1 MKRLTFELEFITP
14 AFIGGANHQAE
25 LRPASFVGLLRWW
38 WMALKGECNIE
49 KLREEEVKIFGGIAK
64 NQRKEEI
71 KMASPVYLR
80 VEGDVS
86 KDKGLIKKY
95 GLDLIFDEKKRAFF
109 GSHIGV
115 GYIYY
120 FIILPKKEKNG
131 QEEER
136 REFIEPGS
144 RLKLT
149 LIGKDEVLNHYIA
162 SIWALVFLGGVGAR
176 SRRGGGN
183 LAVVGYKPKDLVED
197 LKISFTPTNDIHEW
211 LKENL
216 KRAKELVG
224 SPKTPC
230 GEYGECEC
238 EYSTLPDPRN
248 IGFNSVLIL
257 SPKEFNNWV
266 EALND
271 IGNEF
276 MKFRKIKNER
286 KNEQNKRNEEFA
298 IDIAVFGLPLRYGK
312 GEAVKVENTKEVITR
327 RSSPVIIKVIKTSNG
342 KYKWM
347 ALRLWGRFLP
357 EGAKLRFRG
366 YTKLPSFNLIEK
378 FFQNFGGEVKEE
390 GKNE

>member
-1 MKRLTFELEFITP
+1 VKKLTFELEFITP
-14 AFIGGANHQAE
+14 AFIGGANQQAE
-25 LRPASFVGLLRWW
+25 LRPTSFVGLLRWW
-38 WMALKGECNIE
+38 WRALKGECDIE
-49 KLREEEVKIFGGIAK
+49 RLREEEIKIFGGDG
-64 NQRKEEI
+64 

-115 GYIYY
+115 GYLYY
-120 FIILPKKEKNG
+120 FMVPKKKRNG

-149 LIGKDEVLNHYIA
+149 LIGKDEVLDHYIA
-162 SIWALVFLGGVGAR
+162 SLWALVFLGGVGAR

-183 LAVVGYKPKDLVED
+183 LAVADYEPKDLVED
-197 LKISFTPTNDIHEW
+197 LKISFTPTDDFHGW

-224 SPKTPC
+224 PPKTPC
-230 GEYGECEC
+230 GKYG
-238 EYSTLPDPRN
+238 EYSTIPDPRN
-248 IGFNSVLIL
+248 IDFNSVLIL
-257 SPKEFNNWV
+257 SQKEFNNWI

-286 KNEQNKRNEEFA
+286 KDEQNKRNEEWVLN
-298 IDIAVFGLPLRYGK
+298 IAVFGLPLRYGK

-327 RSSPVIIKVIKTSNG
+327 RSSPVIIKVIKTPNG

-347 ALRLWGRFLP
+347 ALQLWGKFLP
-357 EGAKLRFRG
+357 DGAKLRFRG

-378 FFQNFGGEVKEE
+378 FFQKFGGEVKEE

>member
-1 MKRLTFELEFITP
+1 VKRLTFELEFITP
-14 AFIGGANHQAE
+14 AFIGGANQQAE

-38 WMALKGECNIE
+38 WRALKGECEIE

-64 NQRKEEI
+64 NLRKEEI
-71 KMASPVYLR
+71 NMASPVYLR
-80 VEGDVS
+80 VEGDVR

-115 GYIYY
+115 GYLYY
-120 FIILPKKEKNG
+120 FMILPKNKRNG

-144 RLKLT
+144 TLKLT
-149 LIGKDEVLNHYIA
+149 FIGKDEVLNHYIA
-162 SIWALVFLGGVGAR
+162 SLWALVFLGGVGAR

-183 LAVVGYKPKDLVED
+183 LRVIDYEPKDLVED
-197 LKISFTPTNDIHEW
+197 LEISFTPTDNLREW

-230 GEYGECEC
+230 GEYGK
-238 EYSTLPDPRN
+238 YSTLPDPGN
-248 IGFNSVLIL
+248 IDFNSVLIL
-257 SPKEFNNWV
+257 SPKEFNNWI

-276 MKFRKIKNER
+276 MKFRKIKNEQ
-286 KNEQNKRNEEFA
+286 KNEQNKQKEEWFL
-298 IDIAVFGLPLRYGK
+298 DIAVFGLPLRYGK

-327 RSSPVIIKVIKTSNG
+327 RSSPVIIKVIKTPND

-347 ALRLWGRFLP
+347 ALRLWGKFLP
-357 EGAKLRFRG
+357 DGAKLRFRR

-378 FFQNFGGEVKEE
+378 FFQKFGGEVKEE